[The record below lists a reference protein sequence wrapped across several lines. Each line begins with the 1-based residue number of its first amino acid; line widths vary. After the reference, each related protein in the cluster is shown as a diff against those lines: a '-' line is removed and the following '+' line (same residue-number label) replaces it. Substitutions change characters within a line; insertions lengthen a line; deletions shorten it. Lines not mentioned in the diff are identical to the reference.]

1 MATKRDIVI
10 KIMNANPTEPMD
22 VVVKLIAEAGF
33 PDRKAR
39 SYYLWAIR
47 KGRASGVGS
56 TGTVRTRTPGA
67 TAKAAKAAKAPSAKA
82 TKTKMVKVP
91 APRVAGDKEKEG
103 INKNMTVEEI
113 NDIKAK
119 NLARMKAVAA
129 KYAKGQVA
137 DPIRFGRDHT
147 DAEAKAEVEKLE
159 HELDSFKAPAFLKL
173 SDVKAL
179 V

>member
-56 TGTVRTRTPGA
+56 TGTVRTRTP
-67 TAKAAKAAKAPSAKA
+67 KAAKAAKAPSAKA

-91 APRVAGDKEKEG
+91 APRVAGDKEKEA

-137 DPIRFGRDHT
+137 DPIRYGTEHT
-147 DAEAKAEVEKLE
+147 DAEARAEVAKLE
-159 HELDSFKAPAFLKL
+159 SELDSFQAPAFLKL